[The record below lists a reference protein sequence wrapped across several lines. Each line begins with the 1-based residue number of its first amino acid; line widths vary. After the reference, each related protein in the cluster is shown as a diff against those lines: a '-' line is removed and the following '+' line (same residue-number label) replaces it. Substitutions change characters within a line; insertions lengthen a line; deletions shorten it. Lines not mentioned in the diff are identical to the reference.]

1 MRAPT
6 LDLTLLRTLVAVA
19 DTGGVTA
26 AARRLAYTQ
35 STVSMQLQRLEE
47 ALGVALHEREGR
59 KLRFT
64 ADGERLLG
72 HARRLLALNDEAL
85 ADMRSRRVTGELNLG
100 IPEDYAIL
108 LTSVF
113 SWFHQLYPEVR
124 LQVTCGNSASLVEQ
138 VRADE
143 LDMALVSR
151 QRHAPGGEVIRRE
164 PLVWAVGLERQPPL
178 IDPLPLALYAPGVD
192 WCYEVVEQAL
202 ATTGRDWRVAYTS
215 QSMAGLAPIVQAGL
229 AIVVVT
235 RSMLTAQLRV
245 LDESSGLP
253 PLPAV
258 ELALHLAARRPTEPA
273 RRLAE
278 LIREELSPRGEGERR
293 KEERRKE
300 G

>member
-6 LDLTLLRTLVAVA
+6 LDLGLLRTLVAVA
-19 DTGGVTA
+19 DTGSVTA

-35 STVSMQLQRLEE
+35 STVSMQLQRLES

-59 KLRFT
+59 RLRFT
-64 ADGERLLG
+64 AEGDRLLG
-72 HARRLLALNDEAL
+72 HARRMLALNDEAL
-85 ADMRSRRVTGELNLG
+85 ADMRARRVTGELNLG
-100 IPEDYAIL
+100 IPEDYASL

-124 LQVTCGNSASLVEQ
+124 LQVTCGTSAHLMER

-143 LDMALVSR
+143 LDLALVTR
-151 QRHAPGGEVIRRE
+151 QRNSPGGEMIRRE
-164 PLVWAVGLERQPPL
+164 PLVWAVGLERQPAL
-178 IDPLPLALYAPGVD
+178 SDPLPLGLYSPGAD
-192 WCYEVVEQAL
+192 LFREVAEDAL
-202 ATTGRDWRVAYTS
+202 AAAGRDWRVAYMS
-215 QSMAGLAPIVQAGL
+215 QSMVGLGPVVQAGL

-235 RSMLTAQLRV
+235 RSMLTPQLRA

-258 ELALHLAARRPTEPA
+258 ELALHRAARRPTEPA

-278 LIREELSPRGEGERR
+278 LIREQLSPVENAD
-293 KEERRKE
+293 
-300 G
+300 